1 LYAVRNLTPHLS
13 NETTRSAV
21 KYGWQAAAALYTV
34 LGTKAHSTAK
44 DVMPAIGRDD
54 LIDRAIR
61 SGDEHAIKY
70 TEACLSEYSLSPS
83 PIYLRAA
90 NHAIDLLT
98 PTANSVRG

>member
-1 LYAVRNLTPHLS
+1 
-13 NETTRSAV
+13 
-21 KYGWQAAAALYTV
+21 
-34 LGTKAHSTAK
+34 
-44 DVMPAIGRDD
+44 MPAFGRDD

-90 NHAIDLLT
+90 DHAIGLLT
-98 PTANSVRG
+98 PIR